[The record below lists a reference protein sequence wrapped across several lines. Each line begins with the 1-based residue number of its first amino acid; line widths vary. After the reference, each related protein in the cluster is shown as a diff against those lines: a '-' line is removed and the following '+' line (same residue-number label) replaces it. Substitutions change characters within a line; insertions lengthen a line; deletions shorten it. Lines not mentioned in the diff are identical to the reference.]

1 MRLPV
6 ELRCLARRNLQLFF
20 GGQLVS
26 LIGTW
31 MQSVALQWLV
41 WRLTHSARLLGLIAF
56 LSQFPV
62 LLFGALGGSLAD
74 RLPRRQLVIA
84 TQVLAALQAAALAAV
99 TLGRVAHEALVAAL
113 TALLGVVN
121 AFDIP
126 ARQALLSDLAGD
138 DLANAIALN
147 SSVVNGTRMIGPAIA
162 GALVASFGEAFCFLG
177 NAVSYI
183 GIIWSLT
190 RMEVPDAPRPRPAP
204 GHLAEGLRYAKAT
217 PHVRA
222 LLLLVAASSLFG
234 LSYAA
239 LMPLFAARVLH
250 GDARTLGA
258 LLGAVGLGALA
269 AAVSLLRRQ
278 GLSGLGRRTAWGATV
293 LAVGLLGLAG
303 SRWRILSEAALF
315 LVGFGF
321 MSQMASTNTI
331 LQSLA
336 PPGLRG
342 RVMGLYSMLLIG
354 MTPIGSLLAGA
365 LAARFGAPVT
375 VAGGAL
381 VVLGAAVA
389 FHFAIPAL
397 RRVVVRDYPTF
408 FPPEVA

>member
-6 ELRCLARRNLQLFF
+6 TLRCLARRNLRLFF
-20 GGQLVS
+20 GGQVVS
-26 LIGTW
+26 LVGTW
-31 MQSVALQWLV
+31 MQQVALQWLV

-62 LLFGALGGSLAD
+62 LLFGAFGGSIAD
-74 RLPRRQLVIA
+74 RLPRRRLVIA
-84 TQVLAALQAAALAAV
+84 TQILCAVQATALAAV
-99 TLGRVAHEALVAAL
+99 TIGGVAHAAL
-113 TALLGVVN
+113 IAALSAMLGVVN

-126 ARQALLSDLAGD
+126 ARQALLSDLAGE

-162 GALVASFGEAFCFLG
+162 GSLVATFGEAFCFLA
-177 NAVSYI
+177 NALSYI

-190 RMEVPDAPRPRPAP
+190 QLEIPEAPHARHEQ
-204 GHLAEGLRYAKAT
+204 GHLREGVRYAART

-222 LLLLVAASSLFG
+222 LLLLVGTTSLFG

-239 LMPLFAARVLH
+239 LMPLFAASVLH

-269 AAVSLLRRQ
+269 AALSLLRQQ
-278 GLSGLGRRTAWGATV
+278 GLGGLGRRTAWGATM
-293 LAVGLLGLAG
+293 LAIGLLGLAG
-303 SRWRILSEAALF
+303 SRWVIVSQLALF
-315 LVGFGF
+315 LVGAGF

-336 PPGLRG
+336 PAALRG
-342 RVMGLYSMLLIG
+342 RVMGLYSTLFIG
-354 MTPIGSLLAGA
+354 MTPIGSLCAGTM
-365 LAARFGAPVT
+365 AARFGAPPT
-375 VAGGAL
+375 VAVGAL
-381 VVLGAAVA
+381 VVLGASVA
-389 FHFAIPAL
+389 FHLAIPAL
-397 RRVVVRDYPTF
+397 RRVVVRDYPSF
-408 FPPEVA
+408 FPPEVS